1 MPRHRFTLAALATL
15 AVPGLDV
22 AVTRTFTGGGD
33 GQHDAAL
40 ITDRDGEHL
49 VVRAPVDAQAAAR
62 LEAEFGVLAALTP
75 GVRARLPFAV
85 PSGVGV
91 LPAPR
96 AVVTTYLPGVRLQ
109 PASVGADSPLAGS
122 VGRAVAAVHELPTGV
137 VAEAALPVTTA
148 GDAVRAV
155 EELIRRADSTGEV
168 PLELINR
175 WTAAAED
182 PTLWRFQPC
191 VIHGGL
197 AAESL
202 LVSPRDEPDRRVVG
216 VLGWAGLQVGDPA
229 RDLAWVLG
237 LPVPGAAATVLDTY
251 GAVRGRG
258 ADPAIARRALLHAE
272 LEIARWLLHGIDRGD
287 AAVVDDAA
295 HMLEAL
301 LASLLEGTAGTL
313 VGERLPTL
321 TVTEVERMLDAR
333 RQRAGSAALRAPQD
347 TALRAPQDIAL
358 REPQDIAGAPL
369 AAQAARSSAA
379 E

>member
-40 ITDRDGEHL
+40 LTDRDGEHL
-49 VVRAPVDAQAAAR
+49 VVRGPVDAQAAAR
-62 LEAEFGVLAALTP
+62 LEAEVAVLGVLTP

-96 AVVTTYLPGVRLQ
+96 AVVTTYLPGVRLH
-109 PASVGADSPLAGS
+109 PASVGADSALAGS
-122 VGRAVAAVHELPTGV
+122 IGRAVAAVHELPTGV
-137 VAEAALPVTTA
+137 VADAGLPVATA

-155 EELIRRADSTGEV
+155 EDLIRRVDSTGEV
-168 PLELINR
+168 PHELVNR
-175 WTAAAED
+175 WTEATAD
-182 PTLWRFQPC
+182 TTLWGFQPC
-191 VIHGGL
+191 VVHGGL
-197 AAESL
+197 AAESI
-202 LVSPRDEPDRRVVG
+202 LVSPAEDPDRRVVG

-237 LPVPGAAATVLDTY
+237 LPVPGAAGTVLDTY
-251 GAVRGRG
+251 TAVRGRG

-272 LEIARWLLHGIDRGD
+272 LEIARWLLHGVERDD
-287 AAVVDDAA
+287 ARIVDDAVQ
-295 HMLEAL
+295 MLEAL

-333 RQRAGSAALRAPQD
+333 RQRAATLRGPQD
-347 TALRAPQDIAL
+347 TALRGPQDTAAS
-358 REPQDIAGAPL
+358 RAPL
-369 AAQAARSSAA
+369 AAQAARRSAA